1 MLRKF
6 AVLIFIG
13 MAFVAT
19 EEFSRKDAKAQREL
33 SDLFAPLRLCARI
46 LPAQSEELAVEVFQV
61 LDLPLSV
68 HEASLIKSDKGV
80 FLRLALGNGTEL
92 KVIGLRYSLA
102 TINSNNELHI
112 IANRVEGFSIPA
124 YATKTVTFKTPLKF
138 KSRDGDRLAM
148 MVEQVVSHES
158 IWEVVKAKAAF
169 EAYAQGDYSVVP
181 TVLRVAN
188 QVDTRP
194 EDF

>member
-1 MLRKF
+1 M
-6 AVLIFIG
+6 
-13 MAFVAT
+13 
-19 EEFSRKDAKAQREL
+19 KD
-33 SDLFAPLRLCARI
+33 
-46 LPAQSEELAVEVFQV
+46 LPVPSEELAVEVFQV

-68 HEASLIKSDKGV
+68 HEASLIKSDKGF
-80 FLRLALGNGTEL
+80 FLKLALGNSTEV

-124 YATKTVTFKTPLKF
+124 YATKTITFKTPLKF
-138 KSRDGDRLAM
+138 KSRDGNRLAM

-188 QVDTRP
+188 QVDSRP
-194 EDF
+194 EEF